1 MPEGG
6 VCHRQS
12 DLTYLFFSDNTSDQA
27 QAKAMCFDCPV
38 QFECLEYSIENAE
51 KFGIF
56 GGLLPSERK
65 QVIRLRKEPPPS

>member
-1 MPEGG
+1 
-6 VCHRQS
+6 
-12 DLTYLFFSDNTSDQA
+12 
-27 QAKAMCFDCPV
+27 MCFDCLV
-38 QFECLEYSIENAE
+38 QFECLEYSIESAE